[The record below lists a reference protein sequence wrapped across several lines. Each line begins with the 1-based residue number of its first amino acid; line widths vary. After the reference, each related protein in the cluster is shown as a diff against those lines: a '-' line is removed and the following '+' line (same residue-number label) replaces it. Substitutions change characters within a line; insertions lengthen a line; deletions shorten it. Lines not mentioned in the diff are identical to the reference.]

1 MIRTFDICINAAHP
15 EVKLY
20 EAATFIGS
28 PSTAFVRGVP
38 PAMGAWKVT
47 AVRLAAAWPD
57 GSIENVTATQTGD
70 GVWTATLQ
78 GTDTS
83 GRAEN
88 GLQILAD
95 GVDETGTAVTG
106 YVLGIADLA
115 VYTRDAT
122 IDVDGQSWYVRL
134 FDSAPTPPHK
144 GDAYISSGYLLIYD
158 GAQWITIGGGGGG
171 GIVDDTVT
179 RTSSNAVKS
188 SGIWSAIWGT
198 LTALPTGFTA
208 LYDWVVSQ
216 LAGKLGTSG
225 GTMTGTLK
233 LKGTQLEFEDAETP
247 ADMGGIYV
255 AGDTSVGGTVLRLV
269 QWQNGGMVAA
279 VALSAGN
286 VATKADIPAAYT
298 STPSAPTASGSA
310 GSSAAYSRGD
320 HRHPTDTTRA
330 PLGALADAFDQA
342 LGCSIGQLVTYA
354 GQLYRSDGLPPDAPW
369 DPTLAELVTIA
380 EMLDLKLDVSGQFGG
395 VRYAWGEG
403 ATGRALKL
411 TVNQGLGSAEVY
423 EFYRSDSRACSATCV
438 ARLGDLDGKVSGALG
453 SSGWVVTNGQRDY
466 VFASD
471 ALADDESTI
480 ARIGDLR
487 YAKHVLTTP
496 AGSATL
502 LDRAVNLYVGD
513 STFTSCT
520 FTLPEA
526 RDGKIRDF
534 LLDVDNSANSSG
546 FDAEFYGLGTAY
558 ALAVNAADV
567 SASKTAGEVLAEMT
581 SVEANTRARFYF
593 TETAQTVTVGSTALP
608 VISIQ
613 RMSIATATV
622 RGGAA

>member
-38 PAMGAWKVT
+38 PAMGEWKIT

-179 RTSSNAVKS
+179 RTSTNAVKS

-198 LTALPTGFTA
+198 LTALPTGFSA
-208 LYDWVVSQ
+208 LYDWVVDQ
-216 LAGKLGTSG
+216 LTGKLDTEASSY
-225 GTMTGTLK
+225 
-233 LKGTQLEFEDAETP
+233 EFLQRPNGLTVDANGEEYEFSRNGVTP
-247 ADMGGIYV
+247 SDSTV
-255 AGDTSVGGTVLRLV
+255 ARMS
-269 QWQNGGMVAA
+269 
-279 VALSAGN
+279 
-286 VATKADIPAAYT
+286 DIPAIPTVPSAST
-298 STPSAPTASGSA
+298 STPLADGTASA
-310 GSSAAYSRGD
+310 GSSAAYARGD
-320 HRHPTDTTRA
+320 HRHPTDNTRA
-330 PLGALADAFDQA
+330 AASDLTALAQTVAGKLSAAGATRSVTAEDSGGTETYKFAGTGETTDANA
-342 LGCSIGQLVTYA
+342 VVRVS
-354 GQLYRSDGLPPDAPW
+354 GLPYVNVGEAAQMLAGVYGVLSRGVQRHTATSGETSATFGFADTPGTGKIADALL
-369 DPTLAELVTIA
+369 DIDNSGNTSTLGMEF
-380 EMLDLKLDVSGQFGG
+380 S
-395 VRYAWGEG
+395 
-403 ATGRALKL
+403 
-411 TVNQGLGSAEVY
+411 GLG
-423 EFYRSDSRACSATCV
+423 T
-438 ARLGDLDGKVSGALG
+438 
-453 SSGWVVTNGQRDY
+453 
-466 VFASD
+466 
-471 ALADDESTI
+471 
-480 ARIGDLR
+480 
-487 YAKHVLTTP
+487 
-496 AGSATL
+496 
-502 LDRAVNLYVGD
+502 
-513 STFTSCT
+513 T
-520 FTLPEA
+520 FTLVAP
-526 RDGKIRDF
+526 DGD
-534 LLDVDNSANSSG
+534 D
-546 FDAEFYGLGTAY
+546 
-558 ALAVNAADV
+558 
-567 SASKTAGEVLAEMT
+567 LAEMT
-581 SVEANTRARFYF
+581 SVDGGKQARFYF
-593 TETAQTVTVGSTALP
+593 TETALVSNNLP
-608 VISIQ
+608 VISLQ
-613 RMSIATATV
+613 RITLGAVA
-622 RGGAA
+622 RGS